1 MDVGHIF
8 ARIAKNRKRA
18 EIMGKTIGL
27 TGSVATGKSTVSN
40 MIQQAGI
47 PLVDADIAARKVVEP
62 GTEGLKE
69 IVAYFGGEILLADGT
84 LDRAKLGEII
94 FKDKEKRE
102 KLNEITHPRVKDY
115 MLEARER
122 FFRAGE
128 ELVFFDIPLL
138 FESHLESLVDQI
150 VVVWTTPETELKRL
164 MERNNLTK
172 EDALR
177 RIESQMGIDEK
188 ARKAD
193 FVIDNNESLEKTQK
207 QVYTFIERF
216 VKNK

>member
-1 MDVGHIF
+1 MDAGHIF

-69 IVAYFGGEILLADGT
+69 IIAYFGEEILLADGT

>member
-1 MDVGHIF
+1 MDAGHIF

-122 FFRAGE
+122 FFRSGE

-164 MERNNLTK
+164 MERNDLTK

>member
-1 MDVGHIF
+1 F
-8 ARIAKNRKRA
+8 
-18 EIMGKTIGL
+18 E
-27 TGSVATGKSTVSN
+27 
-40 MIQQAGI
+40 
-47 PLVDADIAARKVVEP
+47 
-62 GTEGLKE
+62 
-69 IVAYFGGEILLADGT
+69 
-84 LDRAKLGEII
+84 
-94 FKDKEKRE
+94 
-102 KLNEITHPRVKDY
+102 
-115 MLEARER
+115 
-122 FFRAGE
+122 AGE

-138 FESHLESLVDQI
+138 FESHLESLVDKI

-207 QVYTFIERF
+207 QVLTFIKRF

>member
-1 MDVGHIF
+1 MDAGHIF

-27 TGSVATGKSTVSN
+27 TGSVATGKSTVSS

-69 IVAYFGGEILLADGT
+69 IVAYFGEEILLADGT
-84 LDRAKLGEII
+84 LNRAKLGKII

-102 KLNEITHPRVKDY
+102 KLNEITHPRVKEY

-128 ELVFFDIPLL
+128 EIVFFDIPLL

-150 VVVWTTPETELKRL
+150 IVVWTTPETELKRL

-172 EDALR
+172 EEALA
-177 RIESQMGIDEK
+177 RINSQIGIDEK
-188 ARKAD
+188 AKKAD
-193 FVIDNNESLEKTQK
+193 FVINNNESLEKTQK

>member
-1 MDVGHIF
+1 
-8 ARIAKNRKRA
+8 
-18 EIMGKTIGL
+18 MGKTIGL

-69 IVAYFGGEILLADGT
+69 IVAYFGEEILLADGT

-207 QVYTFIERF
+207 QVYTFIECF

>member
-1 MDVGHIF
+1 MDAGHIF

-40 MIQQAGI
+40 LIQQAGI

-69 IVAYFGGEILLADGT
+69 IVAYFGEEILLADGT

-172 EDALR
+172 EEALR

>member
-1 MDVGHIF
+1 
-8 ARIAKNRKRA
+8 
-18 EIMGKTIGL
+18 
-27 TGSVATGKSTVSN
+27 
-40 MIQQAGI
+40 
-47 PLVDADIAARKVVEP
+47 
-62 GTEGLKE
+62 
-69 IVAYFGGEILLADGT
+69 ILLADGT
-84 LDRAKLGEII
+84 LNRAKLGEII

-122 FFRAGE
+122 FFEAGE

-138 FESHLESLVDQI
+138 FESHLESLVDKI

-207 QVYTFIERF
+207 QVLTFIKRF

>member
-1 MDVGHIF
+1 
-8 ARIAKNRKRA
+8 
-18 EIMGKTIGL
+18 MGKTIGL

-40 MIQQAGI
+40 MIQHAGI

-69 IVAYFGGEILLADGT
+69 IVAYFGEEILLADGT

-150 VVVWTTPETELKRL
+150 VVVWATPETELKRL

-172 EDALR
+172 EEALR

>member
-1 MDVGHIF
+1 
-8 ARIAKNRKRA
+8 
-18 EIMGKTIGL
+18 
-27 TGSVATGKSTVSN
+27 
-40 MIQQAGI
+40 
-47 PLVDADIAARKVVEP
+47 
-62 GTEGLKE
+62 
-69 IVAYFGGEILLADGT
+69 
-84 LDRAKLGEII
+84 
-94 FKDKEKRE
+94 
-102 KLNEITHPRVKDY
+102 

-122 FFRAGE
+122 FFEAGE

-138 FESHLESLVDQI
+138 FESHLESLVDKI

-207 QVYTFIERF
+207 QVLTFIKRF

>member
-1 MDVGHIF
+1 MDAGHIF

-69 IVAYFGGEILLADGT
+69 IVAYFGEEILLADGT
-84 LDRAKLGEII
+84 LDRTKLGEII

>member
-1 MDVGHIF
+1 MDAGHIF

-69 IVAYFGGEILLADGT
+69 IVAYFGEEILLADGT

-177 RIESQMGIDEK
+177 RIESQMGINEK

>member
-1 MDVGHIF
+1 MDAGHIF
-8 ARIAKNRKRA
+8 ARIAKNRKRD

-69 IVAYFGGEILLADGT
+69 IVAYFGEEILLADGT

-102 KLNEITHPRVKDY
+102 KLNGITHPRVKDY

>member
-1 MDVGHIF
+1 MDAGHIF

-69 IVAYFGGEILLADGT
+69 IVAYFGEEILLADGT
-84 LDRAKLGEII
+84 LNRAKLGEII

-102 KLNEITHPRVKDY
+102 KLNEITHPRVKEY

-193 FVIDNNESLEKTQK
+193 FVIDNNDSLEKTQK

>member
-1 MDVGHIF
+1 MDAGHIF
-8 ARIAKNRKRA
+8 ARIVKNRKRA

-69 IVAYFGGEILLADGT
+69 IVAYFGEEILLADGT
-84 LDRAKLGEII
+84 LNRAKLGEII

-164 MERNNLTK
+164 MERNDLTK

>member
-1 MDVGHIF
+1 
-8 ARIAKNRKRA
+8 
-18 EIMGKTIGL
+18 MGKTIGL

-40 MIQQAGI
+40 MIQHAGI

-69 IVAYFGGEILLADGT
+69 IVAYFGEEILLADGT
-84 LDRAKLGEII
+84 LNRAKLGEII

-172 EDALR
+172 EEALR

>member
-1 MDVGHIF
+1 
-8 ARIAKNRKRA
+8 
-18 EIMGKTIGL
+18 MGKTIGL

-69 IVAYFGGEILLADGT
+69 IVAYFGEEILLADGT
-84 LDRAKLGEII
+84 LNRAKLGEII

-122 FFRAGE
+122 FFGAGE

-193 FVIDNNESLEKTQK
+193 FVIDNNQSLEKTQK

>member
-1 MDVGHIF
+1 MDAGHIF
-8 ARIAKNRKRA
+8 ARIVKNRKRA
-18 EIMGKTIGL
+18 GIMGKTIGL

-69 IVAYFGGEILLADGT
+69 IVAYFGEEILLADGT

-122 FFRAGE
+122 FFGAGE

>member
-1 MDVGHIF
+1 
-8 ARIAKNRKRA
+8 
-18 EIMGKTIGL
+18 MGKTIGL

-69 IVAYFGGEILLADGT
+69 IVAYFGEEILLANGT
-84 LDRAKLGEII
+84 LNRAKLGEII

>member
-1 MDVGHIF
+1 
-8 ARIAKNRKRA
+8 
-18 EIMGKTIGL
+18 MGKTIGL

-40 MIQQAGI
+40 VIQQAGI

-69 IVAYFGGEILLADGT
+69 IVAYFGEEILLADGT
-84 LDRAKLGEII
+84 LNRAKLGEII

>member
-1 MDVGHIF
+1 
-8 ARIAKNRKRA
+8 
-18 EIMGKTIGL
+18 
-27 TGSVATGKSTVSN
+27 
-40 MIQQAGI
+40 I
-47 PLVDADIAARKVVEP
+47 PLVDADIAARKVVER

-69 IVAYFGGEILLADGT
+69 IVAYFGEEILLADGT
-84 LDRAKLGEII
+84 LNRAKLGEII

-122 FFRAGE
+122 FFEAGE

-138 FESHLESLVDQI
+138 FESHLESLVDKI

-207 QVYTFIERF
+207 QVLTFIKRF

>member
-1 MDVGHIF
+1 MDAGHIF
-8 ARIAKNRKRA
+8 AQIAKNRKRA

-69 IVAYFGGEILLADGT
+69 IVAYFGEEILLADGT

>member
-1 MDVGHIF
+1 MDAGHIF

-40 MIQQAGI
+40 MIQHAGI

-69 IVAYFGGEILLADGT
+69 IVAYFGEEILLADGT

>member
-1 MDVGHIF
+1 
-8 ARIAKNRKRA
+8 
-18 EIMGKTIGL
+18 MGKTIGL

-69 IVAYFGGEILLADGT
+69 IVAYFGEEILLADGT

-164 MERNNLTK
+164 MERNDLTK

>member
-1 MDVGHIF
+1 
-8 ARIAKNRKRA
+8 
-18 EIMGKTIGL
+18 MGKTIGL

-69 IVAYFGGEILLADGT
+69 IVAYFGEEILLADGT
-84 LDRAKLGEII
+84 LNRAKLGEII

-164 MERNNLTK
+164 MERNDLTK

>member
-1 MDVGHIF
+1 
-8 ARIAKNRKRA
+8 
-18 EIMGKTIGL
+18 MGETIGL

-62 GTEGLKE
+62 GTDGLAE
-69 IVAYFGGEILLADGT
+69 IVAYFGKGILLTDGT
-84 LDRAKLGEII
+84 LNRPKLAEQI
-94 FKDKEKRE
+94 FRNKEKRE
-102 KLNEITHPRVKDY
+102 KLNEITHPRVKEY
-115 MLEARER
+115 MLVER
-122 FFRAGE
+122 KRYFEAGE
-128 ELVFFDIPLL
+128 KVVFFDIPLL

-150 VVVWTTPETELKRL
+150 IVVWTTPETELKRL

-172 EDALR
+172 KDALA
-177 RIESQMGIDEK
+177 RINSQMGIDEK
-188 ARKAD
+188 AKKAD

-207 QVYTFIERF
+207 QVLTIINRF

>member
-1 MDVGHIF
+1 MDAGHIF

-69 IVAYFGGEILLADGT
+69 IVAYFGEEILLADGT

-94 FKDKEKRE
+94 FKDKKKRE
-102 KLNEITHPRVKDY
+102 KLNEITHPLVKDY

>member
-1 MDVGHIF
+1 
-8 ARIAKNRKRA
+8 
-18 EIMGKTIGL
+18 MGKTIGL

-69 IVAYFGGEILLADGT
+69 IVAYFGEEVLLADGT

-122 FFRAGE
+122 FFRAGK

>member
-1 MDVGHIF
+1 
-8 ARIAKNRKRA
+8 
-18 EIMGKTIGL
+18 MGKTIGL

-62 GTEGLKE
+62 GTEGLKG
-69 IVAYFGGEILLADGT
+69 IVAYFGEEILLADGT

-122 FFRAGE
+122 FFRAGK

>member
-1 MDVGHIF
+1 MDAGHIF

-40 MIQQAGI
+40 MIQHAGI

-69 IVAYFGGEILLADGT
+69 IVAYFGEEILLADGT

-102 KLNEITHPRVKDY
+102 KLNEITHPRVKEY

-150 VVVWTTPETELKRL
+150 IVVWTTPETELKRL

-172 EDALR
+172 EEALA
-177 RIESQMGIDEK
+177 RINSQIGIDEK
-188 ARKAD
+188 AKKAD
-193 FVIDNNESLEKTQK
+193 FVINNNESLEKTQK

>member
-1 MDVGHIF
+1 
-8 ARIAKNRKRA
+8 
-18 EIMGKTIGL
+18 MGKTIGL
-27 TGSVATGKSTVSN
+27 TGSVATGKSTVSS

-69 IVAYFGGEILLADGT
+69 IVAYFGEEILLADGT
-84 LDRAKLGEII
+84 LNRAKLGEII

-102 KLNEITHPRVKDY
+102 KLNEITHPRVKEY
-115 MLEARER
+115 MLETRER

-150 VVVWTTPETELKRL
+150 IVVWTTPETELKRL

-172 EDALR
+172 EEALA
-177 RIESQMGIDEK
+177 RINSQIGIDEK
-188 ARKAD
+188 AKKAD
-193 FVIDNNESLEKTQK
+193 FVINNNESLEKTQK

>member
-1 MDVGHIF
+1 MDAGHIF

-69 IVAYFGGEILLADGT
+69 IVAYFGEEILLADGT
-84 LDRAKLGEII
+84 LNRAKLGEII

>member
-1 MDVGHIF
+1 MDAGHIF

-69 IVAYFGGEILLADGT
+69 IVAYFGEEILLADGT

-94 FKDKEKRE
+94 FKDKEKRK

>member
-1 MDVGHIF
+1 
-8 ARIAKNRKRA
+8 
-18 EIMGKTIGL
+18 MGKTIGL

-47 PLVDADIAARKVVEP
+47 PLVDADVAARKVVEP

-207 QVYTFIERF
+207 QVYSFIERF

>member
-1 MDVGHIF
+1 
-8 ARIAKNRKRA
+8 
-18 EIMGKTIGL
+18 MGKTIGL

-69 IVAYFGGEILLADGT
+69 IVAYFGEEILLADGT

-102 KLNEITHPRVKDY
+102 KLNEIIHPRVKDY

>member
-1 MDVGHIF
+1 
-8 ARIAKNRKRA
+8 
-18 EIMGKTIGL
+18 MGKTIGL

-69 IVAYFGGEILLADGT
+69 IVAYFGEEILLADGT
-84 LDRAKLGEII
+84 LNRAKLGEII

-172 EDALR
+172 EEALR